1 MITEIF
7 QKIAA
12 FFTGII
18 AFITGIF
25 APLSGG
31 GQNGKKLD
39 LNGYRLVFED
49 EFNGNA
55 LNTDAWFYRMEG
67 LATGVYNSASQ
78 VAVSD
83 GAMTITAQY
92 RDSGEYGAGWYSG
105 MLALNQRYCRGY
117 FEIRCKCAPGG
128 GFWSAFWLQG
138 DGSYEHDIS
147 RGGVGAAEIDIME
160 ANQYSELTS
169 AKKNSVT
176 SNIHCNGGDDDP
188 DHIDSKRLGTFRGN
202 DIYNSFNTYG
212 LEWTEDEYVF
222 YVNGVE
228 TARTSFSKGVSQVP
242 EQVIVS
248 LEVPANVTHAKDFT
262 TSMTVDYVRIYQL
275 P

>member
-12 FFTGII
+12 FFTGMI
-18 AFITGIF
+18 AFLTGIF

-31 GQNGKKLD
+31 GQNGKEPD
-39 LNGYRLVFED
+39 LNGYQLVFED

-55 LNTDAWFYRMEG
+55 LDTDAWYYRKEG
-67 LATGVYNSASQ
+67 LRRDNYNSSSQ
-78 VAVSD
+78 VSVSD
-83 GAMTITAQY
+83 GVLKITAQY
-92 RDSGEYGAGWYSG
+92 RENGEFGAGWYSG
-105 MLALNQRYCRGY
+105 MLALNQRYRRGY

-147 RGGVGAAEIDIME
+147 KGGVGAAEIDIME
-160 ANQYSELTS
+160 ATQYSELTS

-176 SNIHCNGGDDDP
+176 SAIHCNGGDDDP
-188 DHIDSKRLGTFRGN
+188 DHIDSKRLGKFRGN

-212 LEWTEDEYVF
+212 LKWTEDEYIF
-222 YVNGVE
+222 YVNGKE
-228 TARTSFSKGVSQVP
+228 TTKSTFSNGVSTAF
-242 EQVIVS
+242 EEVIVS
-248 LEVPANVTHAKDFT
+248 LEIPESLQHAQDYT